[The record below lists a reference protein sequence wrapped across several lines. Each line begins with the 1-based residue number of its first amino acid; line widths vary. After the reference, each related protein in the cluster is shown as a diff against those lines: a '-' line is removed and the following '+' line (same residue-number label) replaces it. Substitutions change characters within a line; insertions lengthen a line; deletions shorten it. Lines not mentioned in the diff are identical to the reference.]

1 MSDVMTYPV
10 RLENKE
16 GKVFVF
22 FPDFPEAFTYG
33 EDQSDALECASDCLR
48 EALSGRIRDNEEI
61 PVPSPATSDTH
72 TVTAPPS
79 IAAKALVYRA
89 FKSKKLSGRRL
100 ADILDLDERE
110 VRRILDPQKHTR
122 LDRLDQ
128 VGRALG
134 VRLKVV
140 ATAV

>member
-1 MSDVMTYPV
+1 MCDVLTYPV
-10 RLENKE
+10 RLETNE
-16 GKVFVF
+16 GKVFAF

-33 EDQSDALECASDCLR
+33 KDQSDALECAPDCLR
-48 EALSGRIRDNEEI
+48 EALAGRIRDNEEI
-61 PVPSPATSDTH
+61 PTPSLVAEDLH
-72 TVTAPPS
+72 AVTAPPS

-89 FKSKKLSGRRL
+89 FKSTKLSGRRL

-134 VRLKVV
+134 VRLQVV
-140 ATAV
+140 ATTV